1 MDEMWVRLVS
11 FLEAL
16 APDTFHRALSL
27 CVFIC
32 RWFDVRSC
40 RRSDSQPSVVLQK
53 KIPRLPPEHEHLKQ
67 LQCFEFFKVSLVG
80 APSRAVL
87 MGTSAAVVCLY
98 PGVLINSSTAATLT
112 AGSRNVTMWLCSSE
126 ERNADAPSLNHTKHG
141 YLRRIKCHLCVYV
154 PFVIPD
160 DTHTHTRRHR
170 LRSVYVNICVCFQQS
185 DQTLIK
191 LVSLRNKQTNV
202 WTLDTDR
209 TEGFWV
215 IITL

>member
-160 DTHTHTRRHR
+160 DTHTHPGWGVCTLTYVCVSSRVTRLWLNLYHWE
-170 LRSVYVNICVCFQQS
+170 
-185 DQTLIK
+185 T
-191 LVSLRNKQTNV
+191 NKQMFGL
-202 WTLDTDR
+202 WIQ
-209 TEGFWV
+209 TEQRDSG
-215 IITL
+215 

>member
-98 PGVLINSSTAATLT
+98 PGVLINSSTAARWQLAAGTWPCDFVPQKKGTLT
-112 AGSRNVTMWLCSSE
+112 
-126 ERNADAPSLNHTKHG
+126 
-141 YLRRIKCHLCVYV
+141 LRRSITQNMD
-154 PFVIPD
+154 ISD
-160 DTHTHTRRHR
+160 G
-170 LRSVYVNICVCFQQS
+170 SNAICVCTFP
-185 DQTLIK
+185 L
-191 LVSLRNKQTNV
+191 
-202 WTLDTDR
+202 
-209 TEGFWV
+209 
-215 IITL
+215 